1 MWPSPLPGGSS
12 CSGSPASVQS
22 ASGRPYRFRGR
33 AASVT
38 DVVLTTAVMT
48 IATHSSAHAMRTPR
62 AMRTPPRML
71 SLSASPRAL
80 TAAAHA
86 TRGKLANREQSVR
99 SDHSLV
105 LDGWRRSRQSQ
116 PARGVVRRLGW
127 RERETRDGPTRQ
139 VTSGMEEDTR
149 LRRRKDASVVRP
161 LYFLPLRVDVDVDA
175 RSPHP
180 PDPTATTAESTLTLT
195 LAGLRPRDTV
205 RTVKGPC
212 FPGSHPRRARPHV
225 T

>member
-1 MWPSPLPGGSS
+1 
-12 CSGSPASVQS
+12 
-22 ASGRPYRFRGR
+22 
-33 AASVT
+33 
-38 DVVLTTAVMT
+38 
-48 IATHSSAHAMRTPR
+48 
-62 AMRTPPRML
+62 
-71 SLSASPRAL
+71 
-80 TAAAHA
+80 
-86 TRGKLANREQSVR
+86 
-99 SDHSLV
+99 
-105 LDGWRRSRQSQ
+105 
-116 PARGVVRRLGW
+116 
-127 RERETRDGPTRQ
+127 
-139 VTSGMEEDTR
+139 MEEDTR